1 MLKVERLILQSRP
14 ASFIRYKTK
23 QIVLPGFN
31 GVPLYD
37 TFVFFLKQVNRVG
50 LNERA
55 AAISFNFLMAIP
67 AACICLF
74 TLVPY
79 LPVSKQFTAELLRLT
94 RDITPN
100 QSTYRFVKDF
110 LDDFLNTPRGGLLSF
125 GFLLV
130 IYYASN
136 AMLGVIHTFDKSIYQ
151 YTKRFRF
158 FRKRWRAIKLTVII
172 LGAVIGMIL
181 ILLGQSFLFTTI
193 LKWLNIHRSN
203 IIWIRILRWILTL
216 SLFYYSIALIYKF
229 GPSVKKRWPTF
240 SPGAILATALTIL
253 TTYGFSYWVN
263 HFGNFNKIY
272 GSIGTVLII
281 MLLIYINSLILLI
294 GFELNVSITYL
305 KGEADERRQKELS
318 NLINKDVITKLN
330 KENL

>member
-1 MLKVERLILQSRP
+1 
-14 ASFIRYKTK
+14 
-23 QIVLPGFN
+23 
-31 GVPLYD
+31 
-37 TFVFFLKQVNRVG
+37 
-50 LNERA
+50 
-55 AAISFNFLMAIP
+55 MAIP

-79 LPVSKQFTAELLRLT
+79 LPVSKQFTIELLRLT
-94 RDITPN
+94 KDLTPN
-100 QSTYRFVKDF
+100 QSTYKFVKDF

-151 YTKRFRF
+151 YTTRFRF
-158 FRKRWRAIKLTVII
+158 FRKRWRAIKLTIII
-172 LGAVIGMIL
+172 LGAMIGMIL
-181 ILLGQSFLFTTI
+181 ILLGQSFLFDHI
-193 LKWLNIHRSN
+193 LKWLDIKGTVVV
-203 IIWIRILRWILTL
+203 WVKVLRWALTI

-229 GPSVKKRWPTF
+229 GPSVKKRWRTL
-240 SPGAILATALTIL
+240 SPGAILATTLTIL
-253 TTYGFSYWVN
+253 TTYCFSYWVN

-281 MLLIYINSLILLI
+281 MLLIYLNSFILLI

-305 KGEADERRQKELS
+305 KAEADERRKKELS
-318 NLINKDVITKLN
+318 DLIHKEVSPKLN
-330 KENL
+330 K